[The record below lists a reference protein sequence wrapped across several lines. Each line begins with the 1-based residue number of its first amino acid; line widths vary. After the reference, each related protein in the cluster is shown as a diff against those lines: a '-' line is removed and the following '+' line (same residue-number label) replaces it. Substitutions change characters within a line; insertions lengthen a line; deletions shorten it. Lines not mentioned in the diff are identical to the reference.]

1 MNNEENKYNKL
12 FNLIKKIFNK
22 GIEFSTRNKK
32 KKEIWIINENDREI
46 LGIVKKRNYLFIFY
60 KKIYMKGSKIIKNQQ
75 FPI

>member
-32 KKEIWIINENDREI
+32 KKEI
-46 LGIVKKRNYLFIFY
+46 
-60 KKIYMKGSKIIKNQQ
+60 
-75 FPI
+75 